1 MTTYEQFLA
10 LIATI
15 PNGIEGRD
23 RSIQWLTSA
32 EVVGAARDH
41 LGHVELFLAG
51 PALRPRTKTLR
62 SAIQHHSWH
71 RTDGGALRA
80 NRLLFPPFGHFDQ
93 IAALIAT
100 ELLREQADLDLR
112 RAFAVTEP
120 ILELAIKRLEL
131 SEAALLGLAGE
142 LLLLEALV
150 RRTDDAFVGQLVA
163 AWDGWRRS
171 ARDLTW
177 DGTGVEVKTTTRP
190 TSSHIVQGTDQVE
203 PALGDDT
210 TPGEDRLLLLSVG
223 LQLST
228 PSQNSFT
235 VPQLTGRIAER
246 LEATGNSGQVND
258 FLAHVA
264 EYGAES
270 GLGYRHATMAADAPF
285 QAEFTPAFVRGYDMG
300 DPAVQVIR
308 RNDVVTHQHVD
319 AGSLSFRIDLPATVS
334 LGNPV
339 DGLQRIA
346 DVILGE
352 QP

>member
-1 MTTYEQFLA
+1 MTTYEQLLA

-41 LGHVELFLAG
+41 LGHV
-51 PALRPRTKTLR
+51 
-62 SAIQHHSWH
+62 
-71 RTDGGALRA
+71 
-80 NRLLFPPFGHFDQ
+80 
-93 IAALIAT
+93 

-235 VPQLTGRIAER
+235 VPQLTGRIAE
-246 LEATGNSGQVND
+246 
-258 FLAHVA
+258 HVA

>member
-1 MTTYEQFLA
+1 MCVAPTTH
-10 LIATI
+10 
-15 PNGIEGRD
+15 
-23 RSIQWLTSA
+23 SSA
-32 EVVGAARDH
+32 NSSP
-41 LGHVELFLAG
+41 LG
-51 PALRPRTKTLR
+51 T
-62 SAIQHHSWH
+62 
-71 RTDGGALRA
+71 GG
-80 NRLLFPPFGHFDQ
+80 GVQ
-93 IAALIAT
+93 
-100 ELLREQADLDLR
+100 
-112 RAFAVTEP
+112 
-120 ILELAIKRLEL
+120 
-131 SEAALLGLAGE
+131 
-142 LLLLEALV
+142 
-150 RRTDDAFVGQLVA
+150 
-163 AWDGWRRS
+163 
-171 ARDLTW
+171 RDLTW

-319 AGSLSFRIDLPATVS
+319 AWSLSFRIDLPATVS